1 MMRGVYESV
10 CVTHEFFYG
19 VYGIVRGIFSIVH
32 GVFGIFLPQWGE
44 VRRGLLLYPMLALL
58 VDFAEDEI
66 EGLETDKYHDSAGD
80 GEDIHTATT
89 G

>member
-10 CVTHEFFYG
+10 RVTHEFFYG

-44 VRRGLLLYPMLALL
+44 VRRGLHSAPNTA
-58 VDFAEDEI
+58 VSRCNTITI
-66 EGLETDKYHDSAGD
+66 EVRK
-80 GEDIHTATT
+80 
-89 G
+89 